1 MAKRGRPKQTLSTL
15 PEGWQDVVIDLYA
28 KGASDVEVRAQIAE
42 WRGSFTFDL
51 WERWLNEEPEFSEA
65 IKKGRLKSQAW
76 WESMARYNLENPR
89 FNATLWY
96 MNMKNRFGWRDKPA
110 DQQDESLA
118 TIVSKLIESR
128 PD

>member
-118 TIVSKLIESR
+118 AIVSKLIESR